1 MMKKLT
7 LINAQIENFGAND
20 VIAINF
26 RLGLDE
32 MHQVYLDAD
41 RSVDFE
47 SFEYPHDDDREKIE
61 SWVTDWVKEHDSEIS
76 KLISDS
82 VFGSNDFK
90 DSEQLFGTW
99 LNSWG
104 VFKFTGTDGEYGV
117 VVCHATDDT
126 LRIDRKARTFS
137 SEAEYLDWY
146 NDMVQFSNYGDYWV
160 LERAIRDIEGEV

>member
-1 MMKKLT
+1 MMTAK
-7 LINAQIENFGAND
+7 
-20 VIAINF
+20 
-26 RLGLDE
+26 
-32 MHQVYLDAD
+32 
-41 RSVDFE
+41 
-47 SFEYPHDDDREKIE
+47 KIE
-61 SWVTDWVKEHDSEIS
+61 SWVTAWVKEHDSEIS

-90 DSEQLFGTW
+90 NSEQIFGTW

-146 NDMVQFSNYGDYWV
+146 NDMVQFSNYGDAWV

>member
-47 SFEYPHDDDREKIE
+47 SFEYPHDDDREK
-61 SWVTDWVKEHDSEIS
+61 
-76 KLISDS
+76 
-82 VFGSNDFK
+82 N
-90 DSEQLFGTW
+90 
-99 LNSWG
+99 
-104 VFKFTGTDGEYGV
+104 
-117 VVCHATDDT
+117 
-126 LRIDRKARTFS
+126 
-137 SEAEYLDWY
+137 
-146 NDMVQFSNYGDYWV
+146 
-160 LERAIRDIEGEV
+160 